1 MQATAQQTLIFHHL
15 PDQVHPTW
23 QAAAEFVQQHV
34 PLANSSLIFKSKV
47 IITEFLTNSIK
58 HSGHGP
64 SQLSLTV
71 NPEQLIIR
79 KTDAGAPFSA
89 HVEENIKWEWPLTT
103 IPHHPIKLYADAL
116 NGVFATVNSPHSL
129 HFYTEDYKTDED
141 TPTDISEHYG
151 LMMICR
157 ACDNFTY
164 HFDAVTRHNI
174 FTAIINL

>member
-1 MQATAQQTLIFHHL
+1 MQPSAQHTLIFQHL

-23 QAAAEFVQQHV
+23 QAASAFVQQHI
-34 PLANSSLIFKSKV
+34 PGAGRSLIFKIKV
-47 IITEFLTNSIK
+47 IVTELLTNSIK

-64 SQLSLTV
+64 TKLSLAI
-71 NPEQLIIR
+71 NEGRLIIQ
-79 KTDAGAPFSA
+79 KMDAGAAFSA
-89 HVEENIKWEWPLTT
+89 SVEEDIKWEWPLTT
-103 IPHHPIKLYADAL
+103 IPHHPIKLYADML
-116 NGVFATVNSPHSL
+116 TGLFVTVTSPHSL
-129 HFYTEDYKTDED
+129 HFYSEDYEIGAD
-141 TPTDISEHYG
+141 TATGISEHYG